1 VACAIALGIC
11 LLLAQEAVAASAD
24 PHAVA
29 APNPARAL
37 VERAA
42 LDMRTNPEASRQDAE
57 AALLELRSHPDA
69 DLEIRA
75 RLLLCDYQAERSA
88 TAAQVQI
95 DLASRLL
102 PHAQRQGLRA
112 GVMTCSGEVRETA
125 GNNVEARALFDRAVA
140 IATATHDQEM
150 LAEALFSRGYLL
162 GLQAEYANGLAD
174 LRRAQSLFDQ
184 LAKPLHALTAL
195 DSIAILYNRMG
206 DYVQARHIYSEAL
219 KAQRAARLLSD
230 EAVTLYNLGRVDE
243 NLHDWKEARQSF
255 TEALELCQ
263 RIGYSRGAA
272 YALRGLGAVANA
284 YGDPQGALLK
294 LQAAQTLQ
302 QQTSDARLGAQI
314 ALERGI
320 ALHGLKR
327 MAESLTSLTA
337 ALQVFKAAEA
347 LSELDATYAELA
359 AVHAELANWRAAY
372 EFETDH
378 AQIAYR
384 LLTSQIDQRFA
395 TLKVEFDT
403 AAQEKENAAL
413 LRENEA
419 SRKAL
424 AQARSVRRLQATV
437 IALTVLLAAALAT
450 FALHQRSRTVRMRAL
465 AMTDELTG
473 VPNRRAVLGRLGALL
488 ESAQT
493 GCCAVLILDID
504 HFKSINDQLGHAIG
518 DEVLKAVADEVR
530 IALHEPAFLGRLGGE
545 EFLIALPEIE
555 LLEAL
560 QIAERFRE
568 RIMRLDT
575 ARWFKDRRI
584 ITASIGATVS
594 ILGADTPSSMLKR
607 ADGALYNAKRSGRN
621 CVRTDPTLVDIDPT
635 ADFWN
640 AQPQEAPSVSPGTRI
655 PATDLSEPPDEAR
668 SA

>member
-1 VACAIALGIC
+1 VL
-11 LLLAQEAVAASAD
+11 LLLARAALAAS
-24 PHAVA
+24 VA
-29 APNPARAL
+29 PQTGAAANPARPL

-57 AALLELRSHPDA
+57 AALLELKNHPDA

-75 RLLLCDYQAERSA
+75 RLLLCDYQSERSA
-88 TAAQVQI
+88 AAAQVQI
-95 DLASRLL
+95 ELASRLL
-102 PHAQRQGLRA
+102 PQARRPGLRA
-112 GVMTCSGEVRETA
+112 GVLTCSGEVRETA
-125 GNNVEARALFDRAVA
+125 GNNVEARSLFDRAVA
-140 IATATHDQEM
+140 IASATHDDEM

-162 GLQAEYANGLAD
+162 GVQAEYASGLAD

-195 DSIAILYNRMG
+195 DSIAILYNRLG
-206 DYVQARHIYSEAL
+206 DYVQARHIYGEAL

-243 NLHDWKEARQSF
+243 NLRDWKEARQSF
-255 TEALELCQ
+255 TESLELCQ
-263 RIGYSRGAA
+263 RIGYPRGEA

-284 YGDPQGALLK
+284 YGDPQGALQK
-294 LQAAQTLQ
+294 LQAAQVLQ
-302 QQTSDARLGAQI
+302 QQTADARLGAQI

-327 MAESLTSLTA
+327 MSESLASLTA
-337 ALQVFKAAEA
+337 ALQVFKGADA

-359 AVHAELANWRAAY
+359 AVHAELSDWRAAY
-372 EFETDH
+372 EFESDY

-403 AAQEKENAAL
+403 AAQQKENAAL

-419 SRKAL
+419 GRRAL
-424 AQARSVRRLQATV
+424 EQARRVRRLQATV

-450 FALHQRSRTVRMRAL
+450 LALHQRTRTLRMRAL

-473 VPNRRAVLGRLGALL
+473 MPNRRAVLGRLEALL
-488 ESAQT
+488 TSPEAGPCS
-493 GCCAVLILDID
+493 VLILDID

-518 DEVLKAVADEVR
+518 DEVLKSVADEVR
-530 IALHEPAFLGRLGGE
+530 TALHEPAFLGRLGGE
-545 EFLIALPEIE
+545 EFLIALPEIGLVE
-555 LLEAL
+555 GL

-575 ARWFKDRRI
+575 TRWFKDRRI

-594 ILGADTPSSMLKR
+594 VPGADSPSSMLKR

-621 CVRTDPTLVDIDPT
+621 CVRTEPTLVDVDPT
-635 ADFWN
+635 AAFWN
-640 AQPQEAPSVSPGTRI
+640 AQPQDTARAPLGARLSDP
-655 PATDLSEPPDEAR
+655 DLGAAPDEAR